1 MYRRPAFGIHTSGTR
16 NRRPSNRSR
25 FCPKSLP
32 LGGRVSAQGSRRR
45 RTSDDRVRQENSVT
59 KRLPGRRLFTRF
71 RLFAAPPERRQIDR
85 QSRSTAPNMLDGT
98 RHCSPKSSSDRMRDT
113 DSRDGQ
119 GRVRRNGGRSPE
131 QLPVQFQTPVRSV
144 FQRQVD
150 QPRRTDDRA
159 HMAEKVEA
167 RPPVILPEPAL
178 ADAPERQ
185 AAVGQ
190 MDDRIVDAGSARRR
204 PVQDPGSASRRSPK

>member
-1 MYRRPAFGIHTSGTR
+1 MAARNVSYLHLRRTAQINDRFSMYRRPAFGIHTSGTR

-85 QSRSTAPNMLDGT
+85 QSRSTPRICSTVRATVPPSRLRTGCETRILATDKDGFDGT
-98 RHCSPKSSSDRMRDT
+98 EAVHRNSFRYSFK
-113 DSRDGQ
+113 
-119 GRVRRNGGRSPE
+119 RRYGAYFNGRSISLDE
-131 QLPVQFQTPVRSV
+131 RTTGRIWLKRSKL
-144 FQRQVD
+144 
-150 QPRRTDDRA
+150 DR
-159 HMAEKVEA
+159 
-167 RPPVILPEPAL
+167 P
-178 ADAPERQ
+178 
-185 AAVGQ
+185 
-190 MDDRIVDAGSARRR
+190 
-204 PVQDPGSASRRSPK
+204 

>member
-1 MYRRPAFGIHTSGTR
+1 MAARNVSYLHLRRTAQINDRFSMYRRPAFGIHTSGTR

-98 RHCSPKSSSDRMRDT
+98 RHCSPSRLRTGCETRILAT
-113 DSRDGQ
+113 DKDGFNATEAVH
-119 GRVRRNGGRSPE
+119 RNSFRYSFKRRYGAYFNGRSISLDE
-131 QLPVQFQTPVRSV
+131 RTTGRIWLKRSKL
-144 FQRQVD
+144 
-150 QPRRTDDRA
+150 DR
-159 HMAEKVEA
+159 
-167 RPPVILPEPAL
+167 P
-178 ADAPERQ
+178 
-185 AAVGQ
+185 
-190 MDDRIVDAGSARRR
+190 
-204 PVQDPGSASRRSPK
+204 